1 MPKNI
6 SSQGTMRKHQ
16 TLQEKESRKKEE
28 ERMKRTEVRLSA
40 PDKVRRDAA
49 AKKYWNRYVREIRE
63 LELLDNLDADMLGSY
78 CMILARLDRIQ
89 EMLGDGEPDMDVVTK
104 LESTERNALAYAQKL
119 GLTPESRARLAK
131 RRAEELPEDPDADLW
146 GD

>member
-104 LESTERNALAYAQKL
+104 MESTERNALAYAQKL

>member
-16 TLQEKESRKKEE
+16 TLQEKQSRKKEE
-28 ERMKRTEVRLSA
+28 DRMKRAEVRLSA
-40 PDKVRRDAA
+40 PEKVRRDAA

-89 EMLGDGEPDMDVVTK
+89 KMLGDGEPDMDVVAK